1 MCEILLKEHLK
12 MKSEIIGKIINSE
25 ELNKDFWI
33 TTDSF
38 NLLLREAEGIR
49 LSEDGIWEICFKY
62 DTLGVERS
70 GVLMPD
76 NKVPCHIRVMYIKDE
91 HGNYHYNAENCF
103 KHSEK
108 KCELL

>member
-49 LSEDGIWEICFKY
+49 LSEDGIW
-62 DTLGVERS
+62 
-70 GVLMPD
+70 
-76 NKVPCHIRVMYIKDE
+76 
-91 HGNYHYNAENCF
+91 
-103 KHSEK
+103 
-108 KCELL
+108 

>member
-1 MCEILLKEHLK
+1 

-38 NLLLREAEGIR
+38 NLLLREAEGVR

-62 DTLGVERS
+62 DTLGVES
-70 GVLMPD
+70 SSVLLPD
-76 NKVPCHIRVMYIKDE
+76 NKVPCYIRVMYLKDE
-91 HGNYHYNAENCF
+91 HGNYHYNAGKRF

>member
-1 MCEILLKEHLK
+1 
-12 MKSEIIGKIINSE
+12 MKREIIGKIMDSE

-38 NLLLREAEGIR
+38 NLLLHEAEAVR

-62 DTLGVERS
+62 DTLGVEGNS
-70 GVLMPD
+70 VLLLDDEMP
-76 NKVPCHIRVMYIKDE
+76 CYIRVVYVKDE
-91 HGNYHYNAENCF
+91 HGNYHYNIGKCF